1 MTARPETAD
10 PVPSREARAH
20 GSGRARSARW
30 GLRSSDFPG
39 TCGSST
45 TREAMTE
52 TTVLGHPKLTH
63 LGHQK
68 LTHPGPMAAGRGQSA
83 RIG

>member
-1 MTARPETAD
+1 MIAL
-10 PVPSREARAH
+10 
-20 GSGRARSARW
+20 GSARIAPSSASPAT
-30 GLRSSDFPG
+30 GLCVR
-39 TCGSST
+39 
-45 TREAMTE
+45 
-52 TTVLGHPKLTH
+52 GHLKLTH